1 MNVVEATIEVLLR
14 DNPNMT
20 RAEAARLA
28 QEQHAP
34 ESRTDGAPSAPIT
47 PDVQLDYPEQQYRY
61 NPVSRTWD
69 DVYEEAASRSAD
81 QDRQAQ
87 AGAHGYRWGG
97 EVPHASD
104 EAAADYS
111 TRPANGPSQ
120 QDLDMLQ
127 TGEYNQSGTGWVE
140 VYAPDGTTVKMR
152 RAPAPEET
160 FRPGVY
166 ARDEQGNR
174 VPLLDDAG
182 KPVYD
187 PRGRPV
193 YQFEQDPEVL
203 VGGVP
208 MSEAEGYRPPED
220 SPGANLAA
228 GYAGATGFRDWTI
241 DGPIPEYAQGYDWG
255 GPEEGWA
262 NEATGG
268 GRIGRGVSNRD
279 VQREMPQVLE
289 SPSGNDAYDRV
300 PTLKQGPNGPVWVY
314 DYTDESKTER
324 DNDAKNQKHELQIRR
339 MADKAGISMAKAREL
354 VSQGGA
360 DPMRGI
366 RDLIL
371 DRRREDK
378 EARRKA
384 YTDRN
389 MLAGNDPRQ
398 NLVNAYNT
406 LSPEMQQQAM
416 LGMMFPDGATPLDV
430 QQARAMAEAR
440 LNANQAL
447 SDPLAQRMREQ
458 QLRQANPAAAGAS
471 DIASGQ
477 YTTPEALN
485 ELERLTLQH
494 DTTTGGFSYQNE
506 QALARTLQG
515 PPYNLSQSEAESL
528 AYQQAQTRRWSSG
541 RPPSQGPV
549 GPGGEMPAD
558 RQGPT
563 PPVEQP
569 LPPPGMWGNFPPNM
583 PPPRQWGPTG
593 PGAAGPSAWG
603 GAGG

>member
-34 ESRTDGAPSAPIT
+34 ESRTDGAPSAPLT
-47 PDVQLDYPEQQYRY
+47 PDVQLDYPDQQYRY
-61 NPVSRTWD
+61 NPASRTWD
-69 DVYEEAASRSAD
+69 DVYEEAASRSAE

-97 EVPHASD
+97 QVPHASD

-127 TGEYNQSGTGWVE
+127 TGEYNRSGTGWVE
-140 VYAPDGTTVKMR
+140 YYDPKTGVTVTGR
-152 RAPAPEET
+152 RAPVPDRYT
-160 FRPGVY
+160 PGNPGY
-166 ARDEQGNR
+166 KTASEMRAGNDPAY
-174 VPLLDDAG
+174 VPA
-182 KPVYD
+182 
-187 PRGRPV
+187 
-193 YQFEQDPEVL
+193 
-203 VGGVP
+203 
-208 MSEAEGYRPPED
+208 ED

-228 GYAGATGFRDWTI
+228 GYAGATGFRDWTV
-241 DGPIPEYAQGYDWG
+241 DGGIPEYAQGYDWG
-255 GPEEGWA
+255 GVEQGWA

-289 SPSGNDAYDRV
+289 SPSGRPEYTRKPQLMN
-300 PTLKQGPNGPVWVY
+300 GPNGPVWVY
-314 DYTDESKTER
+314 MYDEESQSTR
-324 DNDAKNQKHELQIRR
+324 DENARAQKDELQLRR
-339 MADKAGISMAKAREL
+339 MAEKAGISMSEARSLKE
-354 VSQGGA
+354 SGGA
-360 DPMRGI
+360 PGDEMRGI

-406 LSPEMQQQAM
+406 LPPEMQQQAM

-440 LNANQAL
+440 LSAN
-447 SDPLAQRMREQ
+447 
-458 QLRQANPAAAGAS
+458 AAGATN
-471 DIASGQ
+471 INNPLVAQQVEASQ
-477 YTTPEALN
+477 QEKREAMLRDAEAYVTNTWADQQGWSNYLN
-485 ELERLTLQH
+485 RLAVGIGIPVHDNTLF
-494 DTTTGGFSYQNE
+494 TV
-506 QALARTLQG
+506 
-515 PPYNLSQSEAESL
+515 AE
-528 AYQQAQTRRWSSG
+528 QQATVEYLMQKYNITEQEARAIVDTIAATRTT
-541 RPPSQGPV
+541 
-549 GPGGEMPAD
+549 EAPAST
-558 RQGPT
+558 QT
-563 PPVEQP
+563 PPQN
-569 LPPPGMWGNFPPNM
+569 PGP
-583 PPPRQWGPTG
+583 Q
-593 PGAAGPSAWG
+593 
-603 GAGG
+603 

>member
-1 MNVVEATIEVLLR
+1 MNSIELTVAAIRRQDPTISE
-14 DNPNMT
+14 
-20 RAEAARLA
+20 AEARQMAA
-28 QEQHAP
+28 AQHAP

-47 PDVQLDYPEQQYRY
+47 PDVQLDYPEQRYRY

-69 DVYEEAASRSAD
+69 DVYEEAASRAAD
-81 QDRQAQ
+81 QRAEAQ

-97 EVPHASD
+97 KVPHSSA

-127 TGEYNQSGTGWVE
+127 TGEYNQAGTGWVE
-140 VYAPDGTTVKMR
+140 YYDPDTGVTVKGR
-152 RAPAPEET
+152 RAPS
-160 FRPGVY
+160 
-166 ARDEQGNR
+166 
-174 VPLLDDAG
+174 
-182 KPVYD
+182 
-187 PRGRPV
+187 
-193 YQFEQDPEVL
+193 PEVTVERAGPIFDAEGNTVGYSEGGVM

-208 MSEAEGYRPPED
+208 MRDAPGYRPPED

-228 GYAGATGFRDWTI
+228 GYAAATGFRDWTV
-241 DGPIPEYAQGYDWG
+241 DGGVPEYAQGYDWG

-279 VQREMPQVLE
+279 VQREMPQELK
-289 SPSGNDAYDRV
+289 SPSGRPEYDRV
-300 PTLKQGPNGPVWVY
+300 PVLREGPNGPVWVY
-314 DYTDESKTER
+314 GYDP
-324 DNDAKNQKHELQIRR
+324 NDAKAEEARKENAKNQKSELQLRR
-339 MADKAGISMAKAREL
+339 MAEDAGISMAEARRL
-354 VSQGGA
+354 VGEDGSVQ
-360 DPMRGI
+360 GI
-366 RDLIL
+366 RDLVI
-371 DRRREDK
+371 DRRNKDK

-389 MLAGNDPRQ
+389 MLAGNDPGQ

-406 LSPEMQQQAM
+406 LDPEMQQQAM

-447 SDPLAQRMREQ
+447 SDPLAQQMREQ
-458 QLRQANPAAAGAS
+458 QLRQANPSAAGAN
-471 DIASGQ
+471 DIASGK
-477 YTTPEALN
+477 YTTPEALD
-485 ELERLTLQH
+485 ELERLTIQH

-506 QALARTLQG
+506 QSLARTLQG
-515 PPYNLSQSEAESL
+515 PPYNLGQAEAEAL

-549 GPGGEMPAD
+549 GPSGELPAD

-563 PPVEQP
+563 PPVGQP
-569 LPPPGMWGNFPPNM
+569 LPPPGMWGNFPPSM
-583 PPPRQWGPTG
+583 PPPRQWGPAG
-593 PGAAGPSAWG
+593 PGATGPSAWG

>member
-1 MNVVEATIEVLLR
+1 MNNIDLTVAAIRRQDPTISE
-14 DNPNMT
+14 
-20 RAEAARLA
+20 AEARQMAEA
-28 QEQHAP
+28 QYAP
-34 ESRTDGAPSAPIT
+34 ESRTEGAPSTPLA
-47 PDVQLDYPEQQYRY
+47 PDVQLNYPEQQYRY

-69 DVYEEAASRSAD
+69 DVYEEAASRSAE

-87 AGAHGYRWGG
+87 AGDYGYRWGG

-140 VYAPDGTTVKMR
+140 VYAPDGTTVRMR

-160 FRPGVY
+160 FQPGVY
-166 ARDEQGNR
+166 ARDEEGNR
-174 VPLLDDAG
+174 VPLLDAEG

-193 YQFEQDPEVL
+193 YQFERDPEVL

-208 MSEAEGYRPPED
+208 MSQAEGYRPPED
-220 SPGANLAA
+220 SQGANLAA

-289 SPSGNDAYDRV
+289 SPSGRPEYTRKPKLMN
-300 PTLKQGPNGPVWVY
+300 GPNGPVWVY
-314 DYTDESKTER
+314 AYDEASQSTR
-324 DNDAKNQKHELQIRR
+324 DENAKAQKDELQIRR
-339 MADKAGISMAKAREL
+339 MAEKAGISMAEARALKE
-354 VSQGGA
+354 SGGA
-360 DPMRGI
+360 PGDPMRGI

-406 LSPEMQQQAM
+406 LDPDMQQQAM

-440 LNANQAL
+440 VNANQAGAAQVN
-447 SDPLAQRMREQ
+447 PLVQQQVEASEQERRDAMLRDAESYVTNTWADQQGWSNYLNRLAVGIGIPVHDNTLFTVAEQ
-458 QLRQANPAAAGAS
+458 QKTVEYLMQKYGITEQEARGIVDTIAATRTTETPADNAPQPPPQN
-471 DIASGQ
+471 SGPQ
-477 YTTPEALN
+477 
-485 ELERLTLQH
+485 
-494 DTTTGGFSYQNE
+494 
-506 QALARTLQG
+506 
-515 PPYNLSQSEAESL
+515 
-528 AYQQAQTRRWSSG
+528 
-541 RPPSQGPV
+541 RPPNGW
-549 GPGGEMPAD
+549 
-558 RQGPT
+558 R
-563 PPVEQP
+563 
-569 LPPPGMWGNFPPNM
+569 
-583 PPPRQWGPTG
+583 
-593 PGAAGPSAWG
+593 
-603 GAGG
+603 